1 MSTKVL
7 TKTQKVYNMLA
18 TGKNVKLSTVAKKL
32 YGSDDYTSKDN
43 ARRIINELRYNSDL
57 DVELVAEGTYK
68 AL

>member
-32 YGSDDYTSKDN
+32 YGSDDHTSKDN
-43 ARRIINELRYNSDL
+43 ARRVINYIKSNSDL
-57 DVELVAEGTYK
+57 DVELVSTGTYK
-68 AL
+68 AN

>member
-43 ARRIINELRYNSDL
+43 ARRIINEIRYNSDL
-57 DVELVAEGTYK
+57 DVALVAEGTYK

>member
-7 TKTQKVYNMLA
+7 TKTQKVYNMLS

-43 ARRIINELRYNSDL
+43 ARRIINELKYNSDL
-57 DVELVAEGTYK
+57 DVVLVSEGTYK
-68 AL
+68 AN

>member
-43 ARRIINELRYNSDL
+43 ARRIINEIRYNSDL
-57 DVELVAEGTYK
+57 DVSLVAEGTYK

>member
-32 YGSDDYTSKDN
+32 YGSDDATCQDN
-43 ARRIINELRYNSDL
+43 ARRIINRLKGSYDI
-57 DVELVAEGTYK
+57 ELVATGTYR
-68 AL
+68 AN